1 MHSQRLFPRLKRKNL
16 QTALVR
22 KTIFYFL
29 TPILVT
35 RTFCASMRWHIP
47 VIVQAV
53 NGSMKYGKNVFRRVS
68 RDARAKLPKTFVK
81 MYQTTK
87 SSRVH
92 SIARTSTYV
101 SILSHISTAA
111 ITINGSTRKINAV
124 IGQITLIVFCIIHQ
138 HHQRICVKTCPIL
151 NM

>member
-1 MHSQRLFPRLKRKNL
+1 MHLQKLIQWLKRKNL

-22 KTIFYFL
+22 RTIFYFR
-29 TPILVT
+29 TPIPVKHI
-35 RTFCASMRWHIP
+35 FCALMRWHIP

-53 NGSMKYGKNVFRRVS
+53 NGSMKFGKNVFHRVS
-68 RDARAKLPKTFVK
+68 RDARAKLPKTSVK

-87 SSRVH
+87 SLRVH
-92 SIARTSTYV
+92 SIARTTTYV
-101 SILSHISTAA
+101 LILSHISTAA
-111 ITINGSTRKINAV
+111 ITINGSTRKTNGV

-138 HHQRICVKTCPIL
+138 HHQRICVKTSPIL